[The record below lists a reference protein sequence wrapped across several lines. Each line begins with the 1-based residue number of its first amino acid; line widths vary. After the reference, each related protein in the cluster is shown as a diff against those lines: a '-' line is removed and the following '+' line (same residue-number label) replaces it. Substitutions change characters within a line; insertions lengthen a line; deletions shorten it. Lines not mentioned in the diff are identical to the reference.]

1 MQVTD
6 KEECMDVMI
15 IIIIY
20 TIIMVT
26 IGTFI
31 QCYVTIGT
39 ANIAKANTT
48 KGMNTHRQYIWYTHA
63 HIHTHVYTHMHIHTQ
78 THKHTL
84 KMIHT
89 GH

>member
-6 KEECMDVMI
+6 KEECMDVII

-31 QCYVTIGT
+31 QCGVTIGT
-39 ANIAKANTT
+39 ANITKANTT
-48 KGMNTHRQYIWYTHA
+48 KGMNAHRQYIWYTSTYTRTYTHMLT
-63 HIHTHVYTHMHIHTQ
+63 HTCIHTHAHTH
-78 THKHTL
+78 
-84 KMIHT
+84 
-89 GH
+89 